1 MPYPILTPFD
11 FWRAGFTTWCRMAE
25 AQMAITAHCM
35 SMAAGTAPL
44 PEKSAERSSSKSAP
58 ITLAA
63 LRASTGRK
71 AQAPS
76 VIPMAAYA
84 QGKGQARVSQAAR

>member
-1 MPYPILTPFD
+1 MSYPILTPFD

-25 AQMAITAHCM
+25 AQMTITAHCM
-35 SMAAGTAPL
+35 SLAAGTAPL
-44 PEKSAERSSSKSAP
+44 PQKSVASRGKSAP

-71 AQAPS
+71 AEAPS

-84 QGKGQARVSQAAR
+84 QAKGQARASQTAP

>member
-1 MPYPILTPFD
+1 MSYPFLTPFD
-11 FWRAGFTTWCRMAE
+11 YWRAGLKTWCRMAE

-44 PEKSAERSSSKSAP
+44 PQKTVASRGKSAP

-63 LRASTGRK
+63 LRAATARTSEPTTVV
-71 AQAPS
+71 P
-76 VIPMAAYA
+76 IAAYSA
-84 QGKGQARVSQAAR
+84 SKRQPRASQPAR